1 MRTKILFTQL
11 SKQVLGEY
19 FNSKKMTT
27 IKLIYIANIIVA
39 GWIGITSLF
48 FPKLSSATIFQNS
61 YQTTDIIRLVG
72 CLWLAIAILS
82 VLGLWRPLTFSP
94 VLLLQ
99 LIYKGSW
106 LLVVAIPAIKNNQPY
121 PSGMATFFFVWVL
134 VLPFVIP
141 WTEWTR

>member
-1 MRTKILFTQL
+1 M
-11 SKQVLGEY
+11 
-19 FNSKKMTT
+19 MA
-27 IKLIYIANIIVA
+27 IKLIYIANIIIA

-61 YQTTDIIRLVG
+61 YQATDVIRLVG

-99 LIYKGSW
+99 LIYKGLW

-121 PSGMATFFFVWVL
+121 PSGMATFFLVLVFVL